1 MKMSKAQDING
12 YRFSKTDKLFFDA
25 NIWLYVYGPQGNPG
39 DAKVRMYSSALAN
52 AIRAGSL
59 ILADVLVVS
68 EFINRFARLEHQALY
83 LTGKAPQDFKQFRN
97 SPDFQPI
104 AQAIVAAVRKI
115 LKLAARTESGFASV
129 DINALLTEF
138 EGGGYDFNDQILVRL
153 CLSQNLKL
161 VTHDRDFKRT
171 SVNILTA
178 NRYILTP

>member
-1 MKMSKAQDING
+1 MSKAQDING

-39 DAKVRMYSSALAN
+39 DPKARTYSGALAN
-52 AIRAGSL
+52 AMRAGSL

-83 LTGKAPQDFKQFRN
+83 VVGKAPQDFKQFRN
-97 SPDFQPI
+97 SPAFQPV

-115 LKLAARTESGFASV
+115 LKLAARTESDFAAV

-138 EGGGYDFNDQILVRL
+138 EGGGYDFNDQVLARL

-161 VTHDRDFKRT
+161 VTHDGDFKKAGID
-171 SVNILTA
+171 ILTA
-178 NRYILTP
+178 NRRILTP